1 MTSNLDENDYDDS
14 KLQINLFATL
24 RKRWEYVVFGTLLGV
39 GLAALYFYTT
49 VPLYQSDIEILV
61 GQRSSELTNAG
72 TISGAN
78 ASGDAIQEDQL
89 ATHMRLITSRL
100 LLAEAVKANKL
111 ADFASFKNA
120 AAKGVS
126 AIDHIVKNL
135 VVYRGG
141 EGTSRDAMV
150 LRASFRDPN
159 ADDAAAILTAVFES
173 YRRYVESHGEDSSQ
187 QAAKLIEEARA
198 THETELS
205 LADEEYRT
213 FLQSVPALI
222 DGDKVQDIHKE
233 RMTKLEIE
241 LNLVRNT
248 LAEQK
253 SRLEVI
259 NNFYSIQK
267 PSESE
272 KDKINFLA
280 LLSQKEVERLKL
292 FLEMTSGETQSE
304 AFQAEQ
310 PIRAEAARVNYNRLL
325 ELIQK
330 QQALKDAFGASHPL
344 VDAAKQ
350 EIEITK
356 QFMEKNAPATAA
368 LSVRK
373 LDPSEMLK
381 TYTLLLRNDIAEL
394 EKRKTILLTDSET
407 EHVAAKEVEVD
418 FMRGTALRAKLN
430 RAQARYDQVILRL
443 QELNLS
449 RSYAGFSTDLLANSE
464 PATRAAW
471 PKLPILAGLGLFLG
485 FGLGVAMAI
494 VADLLDKTFNSAE
507 DIENVTGAT
516 IIAHVPR
523 FVPKKIRSKGQP
535 ETKISPSLVSFHSPR
550 SAEAEIYRV
559 ARTSLLIS
567 NRRGAVRTMMMT
579 SPQPGDGKST
589 TISNLAISF
598 VRTGKKVLLID
609 ADLRRPMIAKLFGIE
624 GGPGLADILEN
635 NKGLSE
641 CVHNTEMPN
650 LFVMPHGKSTSEP
663 AELLESLRLS
673 TLLTEAR
680 GEYDLVLVDAPPL
693 LAVADPAIIAP
704 IVDSVILTLR
714 VNKNGRRPVEHAIKI
729 LSDIEIQPAAI
740 VVNGVDKSAQ
750 KSYGY
755 GTYSRNQYGY
765 IGKYHSTYS
774 AQETKAGVTDPNVL
788 IGNSSMR

>member
-1 MTSNLDENDYDDS
+1 MTSNLDENYYDDS

-39 GLAALYFYTT
+39 GLAALYVYTT
-49 VPLYQSDIEILV
+49 VPLYQSEIEILV
-61 GQRSSELTNAG
+61 GQRSSELTNSG
-72 TISGAN
+72 TITGAN

-100 LLAEAVKANKL
+100 LLAEAVKTNKL
-111 ADFASFKNA
+111 AELASFKDA
-120 AAKGVS
+120 ATKGDS
-126 AIDHIVKNL
+126 AIDHIIKHLTVHH
-135 VVYRGG
+135 GG

-159 ADDAAAILTAVFES
+159 PEDAAAILAAIFES
-173 YRRYVESHGEDSSQ
+173 YRSYVESHGEDSSQ
-187 QAAKLIEEARA
+187 QAVQLIEEARQ
-198 THETELS
+198 THETELA
-205 LADEEYRT
+205 LANEEYLA
-213 FLQSVPALI
+213 FLQSVRALI

-233 RMTKLEIE
+233 RMTKLETE
-241 LNLVRNT
+241 LNMVRNT
-248 LAEQK
+248 LAEQQ

-259 NNFYSIQK
+259 NNFYSNHEPK
-267 PSESE
+267 ENEKSEIS
-272 KDKINFLA
+272 FLA

-292 FLEMTSGETQSE
+292 FLEMTREETQSE

-310 PIRAEAARVNYNRLL
+310 PIRAEAARVNFNRLL

-330 QQALKDAFGASHPL
+330 EQALKDAFGASHPL

-356 QFMEKNAPATAA
+356 QFMEKNAPVAA
-368 LSVRK
+368 VLSVKK
-373 LDPSEMLK
+373 LDPSEMLE

-394 EKRKTILLTDSET
+394 EKRKTILLDDSET
-407 EHVAAKEVEVD
+407 EHIAAKEVEND

-449 RSYAGFSTDLLANSE
+449 KSYAGFSTDLLTNPE
-464 PATRAAW
+464 PAKKAAW
-471 PKLPILAGLGLFLG
+471 PKIPILAGLGLFLG
-485 FGLGVAMAI
+485 FGLGVGMAI

-507 DIENVTGAT
+507 DIENATGAT
-516 IIAHVPR
+516 IIAHIPR
-523 FVPKKIRSKGQP
+523 FVIKKSRSKNHP
-535 ETKISPSLVSFHSPR
+535 ETKMAPTLVSFHTPR
-550 SAEAEIYRV
+550 SAEAEIYRI

-567 NRRGAVRTMMMT
+567 NRKGAVRTMMMT

-589 TISNLAISF
+589 TLSNLAISF
-598 VRTGKKVLLID
+598 ARTGKKVLLID

-635 NKGLSE
+635 NKSFCE
-641 CVHNTEMPN
+641 CIQSTEMPN

-673 TLLTEAR
+673 TLLTVAQAEF
-680 GEYDLVLVDAPPL
+680 DLILVDVPPL

-704 IVDSVILTLR
+704 IVDAVILTVR
-714 VNKNGRRPVEHAIKI
+714 VSKNGRRPVEHAIKL
-729 LSDIEIQPAAI
+729 LSDIGIQPTAI
-740 VVNGVDKSAQ
+740 VVNGIEKSAQ
-750 KSYGY
+750 KLYGY

-774 AQETKAGVTDPNVL
+774 AQETEAGITEPDVL
-788 IGNSSMR
+788 IRKSSMR